1 LIVTIQATNAGVAS
15 AALAQA
21 AGASAAASQA
31 ATQAAPKQAAQAAAP
46 VAKPTPPQKVDLGYD
61 AKQERAK
68 LQQAVDQ
75 LNSQMKDKNR
85 DLSFNLDE
93 RINRTIITV
102 KKLETGETVRQIPSE
117 DFVKLAHSLEDMK
130 GLLFNKQS

>member
-1 LIVTIQATNAGVAS
+1 VTIQATSAGAS
-15 AALAQA
+15 SAVLAQA

-46 VAKPTPPQKVDLGYD
+46 VAKPNPPQKVDLGYD
-61 AKQERAK
+61 PKQERAK

-102 KKLETGETVRQIPSE
+102 KKLDTGELVRQIPSE

-130 GLLFNKQS
+130 GLLFNQKS

>member
-1 LIVTIQATNAGVAS
+1 VTIQATNASEPS
-15 AALAQA
+15 AVLAQA
-21 AGASAAASQA
+21 AGASAAASKA
-31 ATQAAPKQAAQAAAP
+31 ATQAVPKQAAQTPAYIT
-46 VAKPTPPQKVDLGYD
+46 KSTPPQKVDLGYD

-68 LQQAVDQ
+68 LQQAIDQ

-85 DLSFNLDE
+85 DLSFSLDE

-102 KKLETGETVRQIPSE
+102 KKMGTGELVRQIPSK

-130 GLLFNKQS
+130 GLLFNQKS

>member
-1 LIVTIQATNAGVAS
+1 VTIQATSAGAPPAV
-15 AALAQA
+15 LAQA

-46 VAKPTPPQKVDLGYD
+46 VAKPNPPEKVDLGYD

-102 KKLETGETVRQIPSE
+102 KKLDTGELVRQIPSE

-130 GLLFNKQS
+130 GLLFNQKS

>member
-1 LIVTIQATNAGVAS
+1 MSIQPT
-15 AALAQA
+15 
-21 AGASAAASQA
+21 SAAAVPA
-31 ATQAAPKQAAQAAAP
+31 AMAQNAMAANVAAKAAPPPGPSAEAAP
-46 VAKPTPPQKVDLGYD
+46 VVKTQPKPPEKVDLGYD
-61 AKQERAK
+61 PKQERAK
-68 LQQAVDQ
+68 LQQAIDQ
-75 LNSQMKDKNR
+75 LNSQMKEKNR

-102 KKLETGETVRQIPSE
+102 KKMETGEVVRQIPSE